1 MPTAFR
7 HNQHIAG
14 GELQC
19 LNIIFDNDVE
29 LSRARNNLYQLVS
42 GGVALPAGVAVEAA
56 KIKIRVL
63 EIADA
68 ERAKRVENLVFRGVR
83 PSVDDGLNVI
93 RQFID
98 VKNVD
103 HDFVFPMC

>member
-1 MPTAFR
+1 M
-7 HNQHIAG
+7 
-14 GELQC
+14 
-19 LNIIFDNDVE
+19 
-29 LSRARNNLYQLVS
+29 
-42 GGVALPAGVAVEAA
+42 ALPAGVAVGAA
-56 KIKIRVL
+56 EIKVRVL

-68 ERAKRVENLVFRGVR
+68 ERAKRFENLVFRGVR
-83 PSVDDGLNVI
+83 PAVDDELNVI